1 MQIDRVQGWR
11 NVSAFSSLL
20 LFLCRCYFA
29 LPAGQSCKNTED
41 NKYAL
46 SLSLYS
52 RRQMVSTEVMSEAS
66 LLFLERADVRD
77 PSVQTFQASLFRIII
92 YVFTIK
98 HIQLQRKTLIFPRC
112 ELL

>member
-1 MQIDRVQGWR
+1 MFQHSRL
-11 NVSAFSSLL
+11 SYFFSVAATLLCPLARAVKILKTTNMHSLS
-20 LFLCRCYFA
+20 R
-29 LPAGQSCKNTED
+29 
-41 NKYAL
+41 
-46 SLSLYS
+46 SLSLR

>member
-77 PSVQTFQASLFRIII
+77 PSVQTFQATHNKTHSVAKNFE
-92 YVFTIK
+92 
-98 HIQLQRKTLIFPRC
+98 RKTLIFPRC